1 MKHEY
6 DSDKLISSNK
16 KLLSWEE
23 LLEKGALL
31 KEAIHRLSLMPGMPY
46 LVTKSCTDGTF
57 QKGDV
62 IFLEPE
68 NDIFCPKTG
77 RRISPGVHRIIWI
90 SNALRQTNLTDS
102 CSVFVLLFQ
111 QRL

>member
-1 MKHEY
+1 MYLTKGEFLQKFGILPQEFEEA
-6 DSDKLISSNK
+6 DI
-16 KLLSWEE
+16 SWEE

-77 RRISPGVHRIIWI
+77 RRISPGQC
-90 SNALRQTNLTDS
+90 SQDNLDFECTSANQSD
-102 CSVFVLLFQ
+102 
-111 QRL
+111 

>member
-1 MKHEY
+1 MIKWDKIKEGVLPMKHEY

-46 LVTKSCTDGTF
+46 LVTKSCTAVPF
-57 QKGDV
+57 
-62 IFLEPE
+62 
-68 NDIFCPKTG
+68 
-77 RRISPGVHRIIWI
+77 RREM
-90 SNALRQTNLTDS
+90 
-102 CSVFVLLFQ
+102 
-111 QRL
+111 

>member
-77 RRISPGVHRIIWI
+77 RRIIWI

>member
-46 LVTKSCTDGTF
+46 LVTKSCTDG
-57 QKGDV
+57 
-62 IFLEPE
+62 
-68 NDIFCPKTG
+68 
-77 RRISPGVHRIIWI
+77 RPGAAYPLDSVHRIIWI

>member
-16 KLLSWEE
+16 NSYPGKNCWK
-23 LLEKGALL
+23 KGALL

-57 QKGDV
+57 QK
-62 IFLEPE
+62 EM
-68 NDIFCPKTG
+68 
-77 RRISPGVHRIIWI
+77 
-90 SNALRQTNLTDS
+90 
-102 CSVFVLLFQ
+102 
-111 QRL
+111 

>member
-1 MKHEY
+1 VYLTKGEFLQKFGILPQEFEEA
-6 DSDKLISSNK
+6 DI
-16 KLLSWEE
+16 SWEE

-77 RRISPGVHRIIWI
+77 RRISPGQC
-90 SNALRQTNLTDS
+90 SQDNLDFECTSANQSD
-102 CSVFVLLFQ
+102 
-111 QRL
+111 

>member
-62 IFLEPE
+62 IFLEPAAYPL
-68 NDIFCPKTG
+68 D
-77 RRISPGVHRIIWI
+77 SVHRIIWI

>member
-1 MKHEY
+1 MKHKY

-31 KEAIHRLSLMPGMPY
+31 KEAIHRLSLMPGIPY

-62 IFLEPE
+62 IFLEPG

-77 RRISPGVHRIIWI
+77 RRISPGQC
-90 SNALRQTNLTDS
+90 SQDNLDFECTSANQSD
-102 CSVFVLLFQ
+102 
-111 QRL
+111 